1 MLPTSRLLREDPA
14 GSPDPGAPSID
25 PAAALAVPS
34 IVVEDAE
41 GNDDDP
47 PPYTAI
53 APPDHVGWPFVF
65 PGIPY
70 SFCSTTPCRA
80 NASLASFQ
88 PLATTPTPLPPTS
101 TLTPTTPTT
110 LTTGSGL
117 RPEGSDGQQAS
128 ISMPLMPCRLF
139 KFGSHRS
146 LFGHRGLPFTD
157 NISVSKDGRG
167 RTRRYGAILVAAA
180 VIIFLMALSLLV
192 RFVMEKSL
200 WRR

>member
-1 MLPTSRLLREDPA
+1 MLPTSRLLSEDPP
-14 GSPDPGAPSID
+14 GSPDPGAPSRD
-25 PAAALAVPS
+25 PAAGLAVPS

-53 APPDHVGWPFVF
+53 APPNHVGWPFVF
-65 PGIPY
+65 SGIPY
-70 SFCSTTPCRA
+70 SFCGTTPCRA
-80 NASLASFQ
+80 NAPLASFQ
-88 PLATTPTPLPPTS
+88 PLAPTPTPMPTPA
-101 TLTPTTPTT
+101 PTTTS
-110 LTTGSGL
+110 GSAL
-117 RPEGSDGQQAS
+117 RPEGTDGQQAS
-128 ISMPLMPCRLF
+128 ISVPLMPCQLF

-146 LFGHRGLPFTD
+146 LFGHRGLPFSD
-157 NISVSKDGRG
+157 NISVSKGGHG

>member
-1 MLPTSRLLREDPA
+1 MLPTSRLLREDPP
-14 GSPDPGAPSID
+14 GSPDPGAPSRD
-25 PAAALAVPS
+25 PAVGFAVPS

-41 GNDDDP
+41 GNNDDP

-53 APPDHVGWPFVF
+53 APPNHVGWPFVF
-65 PGIPY
+65 SGIPY
-70 SFCSTTPCRA
+70 SFCSATPCGA

-88 PLATTPTPLPPTS
+88 PLASTPTPMPTP
-101 TLTPTTPTT
+101 TPTTTS
-110 LTTGSGL
+110 GSAL
-117 RPEGSDGQQAS
+117 RPEGTDGHQAS

-146 LFGHRGLPFTD
+146 LFGHRGLPFSD